1 MAVADT
7 ALSIGGE
14 GRFGG
19 AFDITNSTA
28 AVESRMQLNFTVT
41 TETDSGVQFGIFTR
55 VRASGGA
62 NATFSGPRVS
72 ASFSGLTVSVGNV
85 SGAIESH
92 SAAAGGTM
100 GYTGMS
106 FANFGGVYATGTDLQ
121 LYTSIGGGA
130 RQRIGASYA
139 IDGLSVGV
147 SYQRAQPAVA
157 GVATTA
163 TEAAVAPVAAQASSV
178 EVAGSYTME
187 GFTVSAGASTGA
199 ARYQTARVAYNA
211 GDFGVSLIGTRFSGN
226 THITAG
232 GTYNLGDM
240 GTIGA
245 YAGQHAGANVGG
257 VSYRYGLGGGAT
269 IGAGIERVATGDNK
283 AEVGVAFSF

>member
-7 ALSIGGE
+7 AVSIGGE

-28 AVESRMQLNFTVT
+28 TVESRMQLNFNVT
-41 TETDSGVQFGIFTR
+41 TETDDGIQFGIFTR

-62 NATFSGPRVS
+62 EGTFSGPRVS
-72 ASFSGLTVSVGNV
+72 ASFSGFTVSVGNV

-106 FANFGGVYATGTDLQ
+106 FANFGGVYSGSNLMR
-121 LYTSIGGGA
+121 YHSIGGLQAGGSA
-130 RQRIGASYA
+130 ERIGVSYA
-139 IDGLSVGV
+139 IDGLSVG
-147 SYQRAQPAVA
+147 
-157 GVATTA
+157 ATYERGQTA
-163 TEAAVAPVAAQASSV
+163 ELAA
-178 EVAGSYTME
+178 SYTME
-187 GFTVSAGASTGA
+187 GFTVSAGASNA
-199 ARYQTARVAYNA
+199 AGSYRTARVAYDA
-211 GDFGVSLIGTRFSGN
+211 GDFGVSLIGTQFGGD
-226 THITAG
+226 TYITAG
-232 GTYNLGDM
+232 GTYNMGDM

-257 VSYRYGLGGGAT
+257 LSYRYSLGGGAT
-269 IGAGIERVATGDNK
+269 IGAGIERAVTGGNN
-283 AEVGVAFSF
+283 AEIGVAFSF